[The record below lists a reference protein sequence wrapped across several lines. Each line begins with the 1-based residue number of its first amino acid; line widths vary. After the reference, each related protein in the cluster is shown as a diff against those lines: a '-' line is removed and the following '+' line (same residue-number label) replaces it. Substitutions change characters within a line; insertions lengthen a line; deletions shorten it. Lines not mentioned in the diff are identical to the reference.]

1 MRGSC
6 RGPATPLKQSVNEIP
21 WIDLH
26 SSTTAGHEAK
36 SLLVKTPMPAP
47 EFQHTVGKTA
57 SFSGTALHTG
67 DKVTLKLH
75 PAPIDHGIKFKRKDL
90 QDEPTIDAK
99 IENLKTVERATT
111 IGEGSVRVHTVE
123 HILAALSAMGVDN
136 AIVEMD
142 ANEPPIGDGSAQPY
156 VDLIKKAG
164 VMAQEERRKFFDVR
178 EPMHVEAKTGALL
191 VLLPDDKFRI
201 SCTQAGP
208 NNRFAQFLSMEI
220 TPTGFECEIAPART
234 FVYYE
239 DVEPLMEKNL
249 IKGGSLE
256 NAIVVRGEAV
266 LSKEPL
272 RFPDEFVRHKI
283 IDIIGDLALVGRRI
297 RGHVVAVKP
306 GHAANAELAR
316 ALAREQTRRSA
327 MSTPRAI
334 PIGDSGLDTGE
345 VMNILPHRYPF
356 LMVDRV
362 IGFEGENKITAI
374 KSITINEPFFQGH
387 FPGHPVMPGVM
398 QVEAMAQVASILLFK
413 LTKTSSRVGYFM
425 SADQVKFRKPVFPGD
440 TIFIHAELT
449 RARGNRMAKTKC
461 YCVVNDAIVSEAE
474 LMFTFLDK

>member
-1 MRGSC
+1 MSLRC
-6 RGPATPLKQSVNEIP
+6 ECALVTARNLCLVNR
-21 WIDLH
+21 LM
-26 SSTTAGHEAK
+26 SS
-36 SLLVKTPMPAP
+36 
-47 EFQHTVGKTA
+47 EFQQTLARSATV
-57 SFSGTALHTG
+57 SGTSLHTG
-67 DKVTLKLH
+67 EKVTLKLQ
-75 PAPIDHGIKFKRKDL
+75 PAPVDHGIKFKRRDL
-90 QDEPTIDAK
+90 QDEPTIDAS

-123 HILAALSAMGVDN
+123 HVLSSLSAMGVDN

-142 ANEPPIGDGSAQPY
+142 ANEPPIGDGSARPY
-156 VDLIKKAG
+156 VNLIKKAG
-164 VMAQEERRKFFDVR
+164 VTALEEPRTFSDLRK
-178 EPMHVEAKTGALL
+178 PIHVEAKTGALL

-208 NNRFAQFLSMEI
+208 NNQFTQFLSLEL
-220 TPTGFECEIAPART
+220 TPSIFEREIAPART
-234 FVYYE
+234 FVFYE
-239 DVEPLMEKNL
+239 DVQPLMDKNL

-272 RFPDEFVRHKI
+272 RFADEFVRHKI
-283 IDIIGDLALVGRRI
+283 LDIIGDLALVGRRI

-316 ALAREQTRRSA
+316 SITREQTRRSA
-327 MSTPRAI
+327 VAAPRTI
-334 PIGDSGLDTGE
+334 PSGDGGLDTDQ
-345 VMNILPHRYPF
+345 VMQILPHRFPF
-356 LMVDRV
+356 LMVDR
-362 IGFEGENKITAI
+362 IISFETETKCVGV
-374 KSITINEPFFQGH
+374 KSVTINEPFFQGH

-413 LTKTSSRVGYFM
+413 LAKTTSRIGYFM
-425 SADQVKFRKPVFPGD
+425 SADEVKFRKPVLPGD

-449 RARGNRMAKTKC
+449 KSRGERLAKAKC
-461 YCVVNDAIVSEAE
+461 HCVVNDAIVSEGE